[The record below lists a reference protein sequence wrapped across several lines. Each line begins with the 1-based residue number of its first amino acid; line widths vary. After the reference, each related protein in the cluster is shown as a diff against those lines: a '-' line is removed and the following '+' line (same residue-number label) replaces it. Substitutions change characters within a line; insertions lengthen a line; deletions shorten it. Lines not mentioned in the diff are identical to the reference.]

1 MKKWLKYPNI
11 NINQISHRLQIIS
24 ISIKYLTDYKLSQYQ
39 PNISQTTTYL
49 NINQIA
55 HRLQIISISTK
66 YLTDY
71 KLSQYQPNSSQTT
84 NYLNIIINQ
93 MSHRLQIS
101 IIKNTNISK
110 SVKLQ
115 NAIILFQLAQE
126 FVSCT

>member
-1 MKKWLKYPNI
+1 MVEVSQY
-11 NINQISHRLQIIS
+11 
-24 ISIKYLTDYKLSQYQ
+24 QYQ
-39 PNISQTTTYL
+39 PNI
-49 NINQIA
+49 
-55 HRLQIISISTK
+55 
-66 YLTDY
+66 
-71 KLSQYQPNSSQTT
+71 SQTT